1 MRSNSLYLVVLFL
14 LPVVAFAQLK
24 LYPIAHP
31 NPQRAMERQKTHL
44 LPLPLPFWDD
54 FSSAAHTDTLWE
66 DKANVWI
73 NAGSAINPP
82 TINVA
87 TFDGLDAN
95 GTAYAPSPNQN
106 LDFGPTDLLLSR
118 RIKMTDVPIGQRNFV
133 FLSFYYQWGGFG
145 EAPDRNDRLELE
157 FLNNQGVWRPI
168 QTFVVE
174 ENQQPDEFYY
184 FNIRI
189 NQDEFYH
196 DFFQF
201 RFQAY
206 GKQSGRFD
214 MWHIDYVYMNKGRTD
229 SAPSFPDRAPYTPL
243 NAAFSNYYS
252 IPVKHFFSQQN
263 LSYPS
268 FGLSNLENDLQP
280 SNYRYTANIQSYID
294 NILILESDLVLKN
307 TVPINPTIS
316 ELEQREILTDTFPPI
331 ENFDSSADSLV
342 ITYTIMLQ
350 ADDTVRADFDNID
363 FRVNDTLST
372 TYRLKNYYAYDDGI
386 AEYAVGLAQSGNVAA
401 YRFVM
406 QTPEADTLNGVYVY
420 FPNSYGTFAST
431 ATFYIWD
438 DNNGRPGNLLLEE
451 LVPVQRNNNNQF
463 VLRSFIQSA
472 IVQGTFYI
480 GWRQSTGRILIGLDT
495 SHDSGEHLF
504 FNNAGINPNTWET
517 TQIYGSLMI
526 RPRFGLGEV
535 TSAAESEQS
544 KRISLYPNP
553 NRGEFFIEGEAHN
566 IQVLT
571 TSGNTLAFEALQEEE
586 NKTRIK
592 LTHPLPGL
600 YIVRCFDGQAYQSQK
615 IIIQE

>member
-1 MRSNSLYLVVLFL
+1 VRSNSLYLVVLFL

-31 NPQRAMERQKTHL
+31 NPHRAMERQKTHL

-95 GTAYAPSPNQN
+95 GTAYAPNPNQN

-118 RIKMTDVPIGQRNFV
+118 RIKMTDVPPGQRNFV

-168 QTFVVE
+168 QTFVAE

-214 MWHIDYVYMNKGRTD
+214 MWHIDYVYMNQGRTETDD
-229 SAPSFPDRAPYTPL
+229 SHPDRTLTYPV
-243 NAAFSNYYS
+243 NGIFGKYYS
-252 IPVKHFFSQQN
+252 IPVKHFFSSLTLTNPVFGVAN
-263 LSYPS
+263 LK
-268 FGLSNLENDLQP
+268 NLE
-280 SNYRYTANIQSYID
+280 T
-294 NILILESDLVLKN
+294 VL
-307 TVPINPTIS
+307 
-316 ELEQREILTDTFPPI
+316 
-331 ENFDSSADSLV
+331 NFDSHGTFTNFINGSGTSVSSLIEATTPINEDGSININPKERKSVKMRGLPPKATDTLLFNPKSDSIL
-342 ITYTIMLQ
+342 INLKLYLNSG
-350 ADDTVRADFDNID
+350 DNKLLIDSGDYDPDIYSPID
-363 FRVNDTLST
+363 FRSNDTLRT
-372 TYRLKNYYAYDDGI
+372 TYFLKNYYAYDDGI

-406 QTPEADTLNGVYVY
+406 QTTEADTVNGVYVY
-420 FPNSYGTFAST
+420 FPNS
-431 ATFYIWD
+431 
-438 DNNGRPGNLLLEE
+438 PLL
-451 LVPVQRNNNNQF
+451 
-463 VLRSFIQSA
+463 
-472 IVQGTFYI
+472 
-480 GWRQSTGRILIGLDT
+480 
-495 SHDSGEHLF
+495 
-504 FNNAGINPNTWET
+504 
-517 TQIYGSLMI
+517 
-526 RPRFGLGEV
+526 GLG
-535 TSAAESEQS
+535 
-544 KRISLYPNP
+544 
-553 NRGEFFIEGEAHN
+553 
-566 IQVLT
+566 
-571 TSGNTLAFEALQEEE
+571 
-586 NKTRIK
+586 
-592 LTHPLPGL
+592 
-600 YIVRCFDGQAYQSQK
+600 
-615 IIIQE
+615 